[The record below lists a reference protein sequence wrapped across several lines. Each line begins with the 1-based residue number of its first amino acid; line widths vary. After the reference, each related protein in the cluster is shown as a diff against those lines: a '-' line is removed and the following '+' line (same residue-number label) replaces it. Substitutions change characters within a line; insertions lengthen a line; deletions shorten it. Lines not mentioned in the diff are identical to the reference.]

1 MDDSLLPSPLVELP
15 PQPDDGSGLVRRWFT
30 SGEMDLIAWLDDR
43 GLLQAF
49 QLCWGKPLAER
60 SLTWR
65 HGRGFS
71 LQVVD
76 PGNREGL
83 GHKGS
88 PLLTTDAPGQL
99 PEDLRE
105 RLVAA
110 AAAVPAGL
118 RAAIDRHLARFPDPT

>member
-1 MDDSLLPSPLVELP
+1 MTALPPSPLVELP
-15 PQPDDGSGLVRRWFT
+15 PLPDDGSGLARRWFT

-49 QLCWGKPLAER
+49 QLCWGKPEAER

-65 HGRGFS
+65 EGRGFHQ
-71 LQVVD
+71 QVVD
-76 PGNREGL
+76 PGYADGL

-88 PLLTTDAPGQL
+88 PLLTTDDPGLL
-99 PEDLRE
+99 PAGLRA
-105 RLVAA
+105 RLAAA

-118 RAAIDRHLARFPDPT
+118 LAAVDRHLARFPDPT